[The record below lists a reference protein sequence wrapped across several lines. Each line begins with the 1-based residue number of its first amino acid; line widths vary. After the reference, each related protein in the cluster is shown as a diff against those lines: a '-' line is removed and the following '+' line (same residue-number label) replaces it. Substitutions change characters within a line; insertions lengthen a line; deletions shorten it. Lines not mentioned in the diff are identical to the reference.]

1 MLRALHVVKADQL
14 APSIWS
20 NCGNDDGSDDGDG
33 NADNDDD
40 DDGGADNGDGGA
52 DNDDDDGGGADNDDD
67 DTFLCKLGHISWL
80 CKFCTDNR
88 NSPSNQ
94 PPLKDDSKVIFYLR
108 IYQIV
113 FSRN

>member
-20 NCGNDDGSDDGDG
+20 NCGNDDGSDI
-33 NADNDDD
+33 
-40 DDGGADNGDGGA
+40 GDGGA
-52 DNDDDDGGGADNDDD
+52 DNECDDGGADSDDGGVDDDEGGAGNDDD
-67 DTFLCKLGHISWL
+67 DTFLCKLGHISLW

>member
-33 NADNDDD
+33 NADND
-40 DDGGADNGDGGA
+40 GGV
-52 DNDDDDGGGADNDDD
+52 DNDDGGADNDDD
-67 DTFLCKLGHISWL
+67 DTFLCKLGHISLW

>member
-1 MLRALHVVKADQL
+1 MNNHY
-14 APSIWS
+14 
-20 NCGNDDGSDDGDG
+20 GENDGEDDDLNDG
-33 NADNDDD
+33 DNDDD
-40 DDGGADNGDGGA
+40 DDDDKDKDND
-52 DNDDDDGGGADNDDD
+52 DDDDDGGGADNDDD
-67 DTFLCKLGHISWL
+67 DTFLCKLGHISWS

-94 PPLKDDSKVIFYLR
+94 PPLKDNSKVRFYLR

>member
-20 NCGNDDGSDDGDG
+20 NCGHDDGS
-33 NADNDDD
+33 DD
-40 DDGGADNGDGGA
+40 DDGGADNNDDDGGADNDHGDEDYDDGGADDDDGGA
-52 DNDDDDGGGADNDDD
+52 DNDDDE
-67 DTFLCKLGHISWL
+67 TFLCKLGHISLW

-94 PPLKDDSKVIFYLR
+94 PPLKGNSKVRFYLR
-108 IYQIV
+108 I
-113 FSRN
+113 